1 MRRGRKLV
9 AEPTSGASPSFLKN
23 VEDLSKTL
31 RHLLELLH
39 LVNLGETDGLR
50 GNRMSADPPMDWDGR
65 ANVVS

>member
-39 LVNLGETDGLR
+39 LVNLGENGWPEGKPNECRSPKGL
-50 GNRMSADPPMDWDGR
+50 G
-65 ANVVS
+65 